1 MAPGGCIPMSTD
13 LSAVLSRQLA
23 DGHLCL
29 DLELLPTLAQEQDWP
44 ADWRALADELRA
56 GGLPASPLLAA
67 NRAGEPDNAPLVLD
81 GTRLYLRRYW
91 NHERQVAQGI
101 LARVTRAEPS
111 SPHLA
116 EELARLFPPDR
127 RSGFSRDNDAASI
140 PVAAEAAPTAA
151 PATSP
156 MPDWPR
162 IACALAVRGAFSVI
176 TGGPGTGKTTTVVR
190 LLGLLQTLQLRE
202 HAQPLR
208 IRLAAPPARPRRGS
222 MPRSAPSSHG
232 WTWTRRCVR
241 RSPPRSSPCTA
252 CSVRGRTRAASATMR
267 AIRCTWTCW

>member
-1 MAPGGCIPMSTD
+1 
-13 LSAVLSRQLA
+13 QLA

-116 EELARLFPPDR
+116 EELARLFPTDR
-127 RSGFSRDNDAASI
+127 RSGFSRDHDAASI

-162 IACALAVRGAFSVI
+162 IACALAARGAFGVI

-208 IRLAAPPARPRRGS
+208 IRLAAPTGKAAARLNASISAQLARLDVDAAVRAAIPAEVVTLHRLLGARPD
-222 MPRSAPSSHG
+222 
-232 WTWTRRCVR
+232 T
-241 RSPPRSSPCTA
+241 
-252 CSVRGRTRAASATMR
+252 GRFRHDA
-267 AIRCTWTCW
+267 